1 MRLTFYAW
9 QLSYDQRVTLS
20 FLVFNVNGWLKMPN
34 LHLKQLGCRMGSKG
48 VTQCGTALCSDFDL
62 DHSTTL
68 NNFHPF
74 RGFPY
79 LWGGREDRIITW
91 GYASTGCPFPTSR
104 WPWIQ
109 PVLQWLLCAP
119 DTVWWHSAPFQTHPL
134 PSFLVVSC
142 TVDSQICAKFSLCVS
157 FVISMANLIFCL
169 QNRNKSFLSIDIY
182 DSYWQVG
189 RNWPFYHGSE
199 RVIDHPV
206 LLSRKPGKYERLY
219 TSGPFITF

>member
-68 NNFHPF
+68 NDFHPF

-109 PVLQWLLCAP
+109 PVLRWLLCAP
-119 DTVWWHSAPFQTHPL
+119 DTVSGGIVPL
-134 PSFLVVSC
+134 SRP
-142 TVDSQICAKFSLCVS
+142 TPDRPFSLSHAQSIPRYVQ
-157 FVISMANLIFCL
+157 VLSMCFICDFNGKLDI
-169 QNRNKSFLSIDIY
+169 LSPK
-182 DSYWQVG
+182 Q
-189 RNWPFYHGSE
+189 
-199 RVIDHPV
+199 
-206 LLSRKPGKYERLY
+206 K
-219 TSGPFITF
+219 